1 VGQKVRSDTKCSR
14 RLEDFLQLPSKA
26 STNLGASHRVKL
38 QSDSNLE
45 GLGYLLTVKQVAKI
59 YGQCDDSTVWRWVKQ
74 GILPKPVKVG
84 GRTLWRESEIQNS
97 IREA

>member
-1 VGQKVRSDTKCSR
+1 MERT
-14 RLEDFLQLPSKA
+14 
-26 STNLGASHRVKL
+26 RVKL